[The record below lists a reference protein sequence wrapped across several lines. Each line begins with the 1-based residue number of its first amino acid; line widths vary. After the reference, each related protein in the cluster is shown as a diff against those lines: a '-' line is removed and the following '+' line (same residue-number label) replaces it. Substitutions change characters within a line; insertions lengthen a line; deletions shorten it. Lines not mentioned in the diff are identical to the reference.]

1 MPVVRFV
8 EADGTAHTV
17 DAAVGQTLKQAAIDN
32 LVPGIVGDCGG
43 CATCG
48 TCHGYI
54 DEEFLPLLPAPDDNE
69 QMVLDGVPAPL
80 AANSRLTCQILM
92 TAELTGVE
100 IRLPVTQF

>member
-8 EADGTAHTV
+8 ESDGTAHIV

-32 LVPGIVGDCGG
+32 LVPGIIGECGG

-48 TCHGYI
+48 TCHGYV
-54 DEEFLPLLPAPDDNE
+54 DARFLPLLAAPDDNE
-69 QMVLDGVPAPL
+69 QMVLEGVPAPL

-92 TAELTGVE
+92 TEELAGIE
-100 IRLPVTQF
+100 IHLPVTQY